1 MRVGFRAWVK
11 VGVLRMDIRHVELK
25 IFGVALCS
33 LIDKGRVS
41 YFQRPGLRV
50 GFRAW
55 VRLGCSKFSMALNSS
70 GDEGQSVISSGQVRG
85 VGFRACQVEVLRMNF
100 RHVEVK

>member
-1 MRVGFRAWVK
+1 MWGSVSM
-11 VGVLRMDIRHVELK
+11 LRMKFRHVELK
-25 IFGVALCS
+25 FSMAQYDS
-33 LIDKGRVS
+33 RDKVRVS

-70 GDEGQSVISSGQVRG
+70 GFEGRVSYFQRPD
-85 VGFRACQVEVLRMNF
+85 
-100 RHVEVK
+100 

>member
-1 MRVGFRAWVK
+1 
-11 VGVLRMDIRHVELK
+11 MDFRHVELK
-25 IFGVALCS
+25 FSMAQCIS
-33 LIDKGRVS
+33 RDKVRVS

-55 VRLGCSKFSMALNSS
+55 VRLGCSKFSMAQNSS
-70 GDEGQSVISSGQVRG
+70 GDGVESVISSGQVRG